1 MPLYVT
7 LANWTDQGAR
17 DVKDSVKRGEAF
29 VAGAER
35 MGCKVHQLVWTMG
48 PHDIVAI
55 IEAPNDAVFSSLALG
70 LGKLGNVRGLSMRAF
85 TKEEMGKITQAI
97 P

>member
-1 MPLYVT
+1 MPLSVT

-29 VAGAER
+29 VAGAEK
-35 MGCKVHQLVWTMG
+35 MGGKVHQLVWTMG

-55 IEAPNDAVFSSLALG
+55 VEAPNDVVFSSLALG
-70 LGKLGNVRGLSMRAF
+70 WGSSA
-85 TKEEMGKITQAI
+85 T
-97 P
+97 